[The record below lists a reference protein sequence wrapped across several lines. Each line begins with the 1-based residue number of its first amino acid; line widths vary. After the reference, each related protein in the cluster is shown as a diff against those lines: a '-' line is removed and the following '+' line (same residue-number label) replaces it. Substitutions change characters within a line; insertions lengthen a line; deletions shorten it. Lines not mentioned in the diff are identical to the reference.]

1 MPRFRSGFQI
11 IPCEEHH
18 LAVGPF
24 GLIAVPAGSE
34 ALQVDRVGQP
44 VLNYVPSH
52 GPARLLREEAN
63 DPRLAILDFLE
74 DGRDHRHRGLPR
86 QSIPG

>member
-1 MPRFRSGFQI
+1 MPRFRSGFRI
-11 IPCEEHH
+11 IPYEEHH

-34 ALQVDRVGQP
+34 ALQVDGVGQP

-52 GPARLLREEAN
+52 GPTRLLREEAN
-63 DPRLAILDFLE
+63 DPRLAIRDFLE
-74 DGRDHRHRGLPR
+74 DGRDHRHD
-86 QSIPG
+86 